1 MEEGKYRYKEV
12 LMSIKRWRM
21 IVNRVI
27 LKRKTEN
34 RLNQIKTFLAGA
46 KTAAEVEKLVEKD
59 WQRAEYFGKGKKEF
73 VKLFSLQLPD
83 YFE

>member
-1 MEEGKYRYKEV
+1 MT
-12 LMSIKRWRM
+12 
-21 IVNRVI
+21 VNRVI

-73 VKLFSLQLPD
+73 VEPLILTILTVDNRFYSSSSTVITAFLI
-83 YFE
+83 

>member
-1 MEEGKYRYKEV
+1 
-12 LMSIKRWRM
+12 M

-59 WQRAEYFGKGKKEF
+59 WQKAEYFGKGKKAF
-73 VKLFSLQLPD
+73 VTTINSTTTKLTVD
-83 YFE
+83 I